1 MEAHQS
7 KALSR
12 IIQCFFFFLVL
23 RLLEELLIIPRYYNT
38 KGLVACIGGFAIL
51 LFYIRFINKPL
62 EEIGMIFSGHKVR
75 KGILLALLFNLIPAV
90 IVFALE
96 YRRLSASAGH
106 TVISVFYD
114 SVQHSYSAAGFTGFA
129 MWAGIGLAIAV
140 IHAFFYEMT
149 FRGLLITLGSR
160 SLRFWAINSI
170 QAGLY
175 TFWYL
180 IPVVRVLIYYSN
192 VYTLSRILV
201 LFAVTLVY
209 EMLTAVKLGMLRS
222 STGSV
227 WACIFDHIAFAYI
240 LDVIHV
246 QHTAPDMTV
255 LLDNLYY
262 TRIIAYQLISLLIV
276 SVYYVY
282 KNQKIKEMQRER
294 EMQIEQNI

>member
-1 MEAHQS
+1 MEVHQN

-12 IIQCFFFFLVL
+12 IIQCFSLFLVL
-23 RLLEELLIIPRYYNT
+23 RLAEELLIIPRYVNT

-75 KGILLALLFNLIPAV
+75 KGILLAVLFNLIPTVAV
-90 IVFALE
+90 YALE
-96 YRRLSASAGH
+96 YRRFSMQPGH

-129 MWAGIGLAIAV
+129 MWAAIGLAIAV

-149 FRGLLITLGSR
+149 FRGLLITLGQR
-160 SLRFWAINSI
+160 SLHFWAINAI

-180 IPVVRVLIYYSN
+180 IPVARVILYYSN
-192 VYTLSRILV
+192 VYSMRRILI
-201 LFAVTLVY
+201 LFVVTLVY

-227 WACIFDHIAFAYI
+227 WACIFDHVAFAYI
-240 LDVIHV
+240 LDMIHV
-246 QHTAPDMTV
+246 QFTTTDMAV
-255 LLDNLYY
+255 QLDEKYY
-262 TRIIAYQLISLLIV
+262 TRIIAYQLISLLMV
-276 SVYYVY
+276 TVYYFIK
-282 KNQKIKEMQRER
+282 KNKIREKQRER
-294 EMQIEQNI
+294 EMQIEQGI

>member
-1 MEAHQS
+1 MEVHQN

-12 IIQCFFFFLVL
+12 IIQCFSLFLVL

-75 KGILLALLFNLIPAV
+75 KGILLAVLFNLIPAA

-96 YRRLSASAGH
+96 YRRLSAMPGH
-106 TVISVFYD
+106 TVITVFYD
-114 SVQHSYSAAGFTGFA
+114 NVQHSYSAAGFTGFA
-129 MWAGIGLAIAV
+129 MWAGIGLLIAV

-149 FRGLLITLGSR
+149 FRGLLITLGQR
-160 SLRFWAINSI
+160 SLHFWAINTI

-180 IPVVRVLIYYSN
+180 IPVLRVLLYYSN
-192 VYTLSRILV
+192 VYTLRRILV
-201 LFAVTLVY
+201 LFVVTIIY
-209 EMLTAVKLGMLRS
+209 EMLTAIKLGMLRS
-222 STGSV
+222 STGAV

-240 LDVIHV
+240 IDMIHV
-246 QHTAPDMTV
+246 QFTTTDMTV
-255 LLDNLYY
+255 QLDELYY
-262 TRIIAYQLISLLIV
+262 SRIIGYQLVSILMV
-276 SVYYVY
+276 SVYYFF
-282 KNQKIKEMQRER
+282 KKQKIKEKQRER
-294 EMQIEQNI
+294 EMQIEQGI

>member
-1 MEAHQS
+1 MEVHQN

-12 IIQCFFFFLVL
+12 IIQCFSFFLVL

-75 KGILLALLFNLIPAV
+75 KGMLLAALFNLLPAV

-96 YRRLSASAGH
+96 YYRLASTPGH
-106 TVISVFYD
+106 TAVTVFYD
-114 SVQHSYSAAGFTGFA
+114 SVRHSYSAAGFTGFA
-129 MWAGIGLAIAV
+129 MWAGIGLLIAV

-160 SLRFWAINSI
+160 SLQFWAINLI

-180 IPVVRVLIYYSN
+180 IPVLRVLMYYSN
-192 VYTLSRILV
+192 VYSLRRILI
-201 LFAVTLVY
+201 LFIVTIIY

-240 LDVIHV
+240 IDMIHV
-246 QHTAPDMTV
+246 QYTTPNMTV
-255 LLDNLYY
+255 LLDEKYY
-262 TRIIAYQLISLLIV
+262 TRIVAYQLVSLLMV
-276 SVYYVY
+276 TVYYFF
-282 KNQKIKEMQRER
+282 KNRKIKEHLRER
-294 EMQIEQNI
+294 EMQLEQGI